1 MTNITKISSSKLPT
15 DFGDFQI
22 HIYRD
27 NRSQVEH
34 AALVMGKPSNQQH
47 VLTRVHSECLTG
59 DAFSSSRCD
68 CGEQLKF
75 AQQAIASKKEGIII
89 YLRDH
94 EGRGIGLAN
103 KISAYA
109 LQDGGLDTVEANLA
123 LGLPVDQRTF
133 EIAADILKH
142 LEVFSINLL
151 SNNPEKYHALK
162 GLGVNVTQISPISI
176 LPKAQNLKYIE
187 TKRTKLGHF
196 NTANI

>member
-1 MTNITKISSSKLPT
+1 MTNITKVSSSTLPT
-15 DFGDFQI
+15 DFGNFQI

-34 AALVMGKPSNQQH
+34 VALVMGKPSNQSN

-75 AQQAIASKKEGIII
+75 AQQAIANKKEGIII

-109 LQDGGLDTVEANLA
+109 LQDEGLDTVEANLA
-123 LGLPVDQRTF
+123 LGLPVDLRTF
-133 EIAADILKH
+133 EIAADILIN
-142 LEVFSINLL
+142 LEVSSINLL
-151 SNNPEKYHALK
+151 SNNPQKYHALK
-162 GLGVNVTQISPISI
+162 GLSINVTQISPISI
-176 LPKAQNLKYIE
+176 SPKVENLKYIE

-196 NTANI
+196 SFANI